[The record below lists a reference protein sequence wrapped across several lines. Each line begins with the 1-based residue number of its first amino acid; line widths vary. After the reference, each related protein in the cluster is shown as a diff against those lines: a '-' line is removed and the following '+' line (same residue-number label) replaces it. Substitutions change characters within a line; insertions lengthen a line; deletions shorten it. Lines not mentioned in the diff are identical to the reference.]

1 MRREEKKETGGGWNQ
16 RGKRRRQK
24 PKFYGTE
31 WVPEHPDGEGHHERV
46 QVKSF
51 RRKSDAPG
59 EEVKS
64 PRRKVIRVESEDT
77 QDYVTEAKDLDQEE
91 AEEIS
96 FVPSALSVRNRCS
109 EKTLS
114 FWQFASVVTKEGE
127 ESYTTNLCQQC
138 CKESPVARGDKP
150 LTKWAVVRV

>member
-1 MRREEKKETGGGWNQ
+1 MQE
-16 RGKRRRQK
+16 
-24 PKFYGTE
+24 
-31 WVPEHPDGEGHHERV
+31 
-46 QVKSF
+46 KSF

-77 QDYVTEAKDLDQEE
+77 QDCVTEAKDLDQEE

-114 FWQFASVVTKEGE
+114 SWQFASVVIKEVRNHTRPIYA
-127 ESYTTNLCQQC
+127 SNVATNLRWQ
-138 CKESPVARGDKP
+138 EEVSH
-150 LTKWAVVRV
+150 